1 VVARNGH
8 DGLGGIDEEMKIA
21 LAQINPIIGGFSHN
35 VERIRQCADQ
45 AIAQSC
51 DLIIFSELV
60 ISGYPPQDLV
70 EKKDFVDANIAAL
83 GRMLDTIRG
92 IGVICGLVDHNPAD
106 EGKRVCNSAVLFED
120 GHIRHQ
126 VQKRLLPTYD
136 VFDESRYFEPG
147 RECHSF
153 FYKGMKIGL
162 TICEDLWNDK
172 DIFKRRI
179 YHFDP
184 VDAMVKD
191 GAELIVNISASP
203 FHTGKIGFRKNM
215 HSTIAKKYGVPL
227 VYVNQVGGNDSLLFD
242 GLSAVFDRQG
252 RMVARARDFEEDLI
266 VYDTASDSTVIREVA
281 ASETEAV
288 FKALAMG
295 TRDYVTKCGFSKA
308 VIGLSGGI
316 DSALTAAIAVRAL
329 GSDNVMTVF
338 MPSAYTSGD
347 NFEDTRRLARN
358 LGVGLETIPIDDI
371 FRKFLKDL
379 APASDNREPGI
390 AEQNI
395 QARIRGTILMAIS
408 NARGC
413 LLLSTGNKSELAV
426 GYCTLY
432 GDMSGGL
439 AVISDVP
446 KTMVYDLAH
455 FINRDHII
463 IPARIISKAPSA
475 ELKPDQRDDDDLPPY
490 ALLDPILKGY
500 IEDDLSISELVD
512 MGFDRQLVSEIVAK
526 VNRNEYKRYQAA
538 PGLKVT
544 SKAFGYGRRY
554 PIAQGYAPT

>member
-1 VVARNGH
+1 
-8 DGLGGIDEEMKIA
+8 MKIA
-21 LAQINPIIGGFSHN
+21 IAQINPIIGGFSHN

-70 EKKDFVDANIAAL
+70 EKKDFVDANIAGL
-83 GRMLDTIRG
+83 DRMLDTIRG

-120 GHIRHQ
+120 GQIRHQ

-147 RECHSF
+147 RESRGF
-153 FYKGMKIGL
+153 LYKGMKIGL

-215 HSTIAKKYGVPL
+215 HSAIAKKYGVPL

-358 LGVGLETIPIDDI
+358 LGVDLETIPIDDI
-371 FRKFLKDL
+371 FREFLKDL
-379 APASDNREPGI
+379 APASDNLEPGI

-554 PIAQGYAPT
+554 PIAQGYTPT

>member
-1 VVARNGH
+1 
-8 DGLGGIDEEMKIA
+8 MKIA
-21 LAQINPIIGGFSHN
+21 LAQINPIIGGFAHN
-35 VERIRQCADQ
+35 YERIRQCADQ

-51 DLIIFSELV
+51 DLVIFSELV

-70 EKKDFVDANIAAL
+70 EKKDFVEANIAVL
-83 GRMLDTIRG
+83 DRMRDTIRG
-92 IGVICGLVDHNPAD
+92 IGVICGLVDYNPAE

-147 RECHSF
+147 RESRCFS
-153 FYKGMKIGL
+153 YKGTKIGL

-184 VDAMVKD
+184 VDAMAKD

-203 FHTGKIGFRKNM
+203 FHKGKIGFRKKM
-215 HSTIAKKYGVPL
+215 HAAIAKKYGVTL

-266 VYDTASDSTVIREVA
+266 VYDTASDASVIREVA

-288 FKALAMG
+288 FKALTMG

-316 DSALTAAIAVRAL
+316 DSALTAAIAVHAL
-329 GSDNVMTVF
+329 GADNVITVF

-358 LGVGLETIPIDDI
+358 LGVGLETISIDDI
-371 FRKFLKDL
+371 FREFRKDL
-379 APASDNREPGI
+379 VPASDDGEPDI

-455 FINRDHII
+455 FINRDRTL
-463 IPARIISKAPSA
+463 IPTRIISKAPSA

-500 IEDDLSISELVD
+500 IEDDLSISELVE

-554 PIAQGYAPT
+554 PIAQGYTPTA

>member
-1 VVARNGH
+1 
-8 DGLGGIDEEMKIA
+8 MKIA

-35 VERIRQCADQ
+35 VERIRQCAQQ

-70 EKKDFVDANIAAL
+70 EKKDFVDANIAGL
-83 GRMLDTIRG
+83 DRMLDTIRG
-92 IGVICGLVDHNPAD
+92 IGVICGLVDYNPTD
-106 EGKRVCNSAVLFED
+106 EGKRVRNSAVLFED
-120 GHIRHQ
+120 GQIRHQ

-147 RECHSF
+147 RESRGF
-153 FYKGMKIGL
+153 LYKGMKIGL

-215 HSTIAKKYGVPL
+215 HSAIAKKYGVPL

-281 ASETEAV
+281 ATETEAV

-316 DSALTAAIAVRAL
+316 DSALTAAIAVCAL

-358 LGVGLETIPIDDI
+358 LGVGLETIPIDNI
-371 FRKFLKDL
+371 FREFLKDL

-500 IEDDLSISELVD
+500 IEDDLSISELVE

-554 PIAQGYAPT
+554 PIAQGYTPT

>member
-1 VVARNGH
+1 
-8 DGLGGIDEEMKIA
+8 MKIA
-21 LAQINPIIGGFSHN
+21 LAQVNPIIGDFASN
-35 VERIRQCADQ
+35 CARIRQCADQ
-45 AIAQSC
+45 AVAQSC
-51 DLIIFSELV
+51 DLVVFSELV
-60 ISGYPPQDLV
+60 VSGYPPQDLV
-70 EKKDFVDANIAAL
+70 EKKDFVDANIAGL
-83 GRMLDTIRG
+83 NRMLDAIRG
-92 IGVICGLVDHNPAD
+92 IGVICGFVDYNPAD

-120 GHIRHQ
+120 GQILHQ
-126 VQKRLLPTYD
+126 VHKRLLPTYD

-147 RECHSF
+147 RESRSF
-153 FYKGMKIGL
+153 VYKGLRIGL

-179 YHFDP
+179 YHYDP

-215 HSTIAKKYGVPL
+215 HAAIAKKHGVPL

-252 RMVARARDFEEDLI
+252 RMVARARDFAEDLI
-266 VYDTASDSTVIREVA
+266 VYDTAAESVGMREVA

-288 FKALAMG
+288 FKALVMG

-316 DSALTAAIAVRAL
+316 DSALTAAIAACAL
-329 GSDNVMTVF
+329 GSENVTAVF
-338 MPSAYTSGD
+338 MPSVYTSAD
-347 NFEDTRRLARN
+347 NIEDTRRLAAN
-358 LGVGLETIPIDDI
+358 LGVGLETIAIDEL
-371 FRKFLKDL
+371 FGQFLKCLGSSLD
-379 APASDNREPGI
+379 DREPGTT
-390 AEQNI
+390 EQNI

-408 NARGC
+408 NQRGC

-455 FINRDHII
+455 FINRDRMV
-463 IPARIISKAPSA
+463 IPERIISKPPSA
-475 ELKPDQRDDDDLPPY
+475 ELKADQRDDDDLPPY
-490 ALLDPILKGY
+490 DVLDPILKGY
-500 IEDDLSISELVD
+500 IEDDLSLSELVAL
-512 MGFDRQLVSEIVAK
+512 GFDRQLVSEIVAK

-554 PIAQGYAPT
+554 PIAQRYAPS

>member
-1 VVARNGH
+1 
-8 DGLGGIDEEMKIA
+8 MKIA
-21 LAQINPIIGGFSHN
+21 LAQINPIIGGFAHN
-35 VERIRQCADQ
+35 YERIRQCADQ

-51 DLIIFSELV
+51 DLVIFSELV

-70 EKKDFVDANIAAL
+70 EKKDFVEANIAVL
-83 GRMLDTIRG
+83 DRMRDTIRG
-92 IGVICGLVDHNPAD
+92 IGVICGLVDYNPAE

-147 RECHSF
+147 RESRCF
-153 FYKGMKIGL
+153 LYKGTKIGL

-184 VDAMVKD
+184 VDAMAKD

-203 FHTGKIGFRKNM
+203 FHKGKIGFRKKM
-215 HSTIAKKYGVPL
+215 HAAIAKKYGVTL

-266 VYDTASDSTVIREVA
+266 VYDTASDASVIREVA

-288 FKALAMG
+288 FKALTMG

-316 DSALTAAIAVRAL
+316 DSALTAAIAVHAL
-329 GSDNVMTVF
+329 GADNVITVF

-358 LGVGLETIPIDDI
+358 LGVGLETISIDDI
-371 FRKFLKDL
+371 FREFRKDL
-379 APASDNREPGI
+379 VPASDDGEPDI

-455 FINRDHII
+455 FINRDRTL
-463 IPARIISKAPSA
+463 IPTRIISKAPSA

-500 IEDDLSISELVD
+500 IEDDLSISELVE

-554 PIAQGYAPT
+554 PIAQGYTPTA

>member
-1 VVARNGH
+1 MR
-8 DGLGGIDEEMKIA
+8 
-21 LAQINPIIGGFSHN
+21 
-35 VERIRQCADQ
+35 
-45 AIAQSC
+45 
-51 DLIIFSELV
+51 
-60 ISGYPPQDLV
+60 
-70 EKKDFVDANIAAL
+70 
-83 GRMLDTIRG
+83 
-92 IGVICGLVDHNPAD
+92 
-106 EGKRVCNSAVLFED
+106 
-120 GHIRHQ
+120 
-126 VQKRLLPTYD
+126 
-136 VFDESRYFEPG
+136 
-147 RECHSF
+147 
-153 FYKGMKIGL
+153 IGL

-215 HSTIAKKYGVPL
+215 HATIAKKYGVPL

-266 VYDTASDSTVIREVA
+266 VYDTAADSAVIREVA

-288 FKALAMG
+288 FKALVMG

-316 DSALTAAIAVRAL
+316 DSALTAAIAAHAL
-329 GSDNVMTVF
+329 GSDNVITVF

-347 NFEDTRRLARN
+347 NFEDTRQLARN

-371 FRKFLKDL
+371 FREFLKDL
-379 APASDNREPGI
+379 MPAPDNREPGI

-455 FINRDHII
+455 FINRDQIV

-490 ALLDPILKGY
+490 ALLDPILTGY
-500 IEDDLSISELVD
+500 IEDDLSISELVE

-554 PIAQGYAPT
+554 PIAQGYTPT